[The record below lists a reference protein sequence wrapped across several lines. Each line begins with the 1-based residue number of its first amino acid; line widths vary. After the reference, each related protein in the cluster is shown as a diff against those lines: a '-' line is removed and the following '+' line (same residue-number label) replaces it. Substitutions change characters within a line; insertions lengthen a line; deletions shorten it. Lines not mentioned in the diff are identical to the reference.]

1 MPEQNLFNPSLET
14 SLEKNKSA
22 EITGEDKE
30 RYLKSILADRPYEE
44 TIKLFDGSLSLRFK
58 AMTVQENSDVVSQIV
73 ADKKTGAASDTDSYM
88 ITISTYRLALC
99 LVSIDDRAYSNI
111 TKENF
116 VSMSDGDSYI
126 LARAKPML
134 SWQTPKLSI
143 FLDAFQTFESKI
155 LKLTNEVQTLN
166 FWKASA

>member
-14 SLEKNKSA
+14 SLEKNKSI
-22 EITGEDKE
+22 EITDEDKE

-58 AMTVQENSDVVSQIV
+58 AMTVQENSDVVNQIV

-99 LVSIDDRAYSNI
+99 LASIDDRAYSNI